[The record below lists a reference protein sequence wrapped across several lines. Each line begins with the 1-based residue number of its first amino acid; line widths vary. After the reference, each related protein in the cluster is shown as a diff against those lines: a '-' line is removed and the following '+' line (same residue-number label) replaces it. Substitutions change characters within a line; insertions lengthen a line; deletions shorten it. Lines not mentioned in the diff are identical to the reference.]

1 MITIEV
7 NDEQLKHQNVVEA
20 LIKLIESLNG
30 TTTTPIDIPIV
41 KKRTPRRRD
50 PSESPPIDP
59 EVRDK
64 YGYLISKDKSLYF
77 ITLVKKN
84 VTIDS
89 DHIEVEMQKYYP
101 EFTRK
106 SIGGITGA
114 IQRWFATK
122 DISLPYSSHQDRNR
136 NGIHSFIWIGFQDS
150 ITPLSETE
158 KKDLIKKIEG
168 KFKTNFK
175 KLLSKGKIRKDEVKN
190 FSDFAREVVNLK
202 AVDCFD
208 VQGDEI
214 IFTRS

>member
-7 NDEQLKHQNVVEA
+7 NDDQLKRQNVLEA
-20 LIKLIESLNG
+20 LIKLLESLNG
-30 TTTTPIDIPIV
+30 TESVPIESPVI

-50 PSESPPIDP
+50 PSMSPPIDP
-59 EVRDK
+59 EIRDK

-122 DISLPYSSHQDRNR
+122 SISLPYTSKQDRNR

-150 ITPLSETE
+150 LAPLTDAE
-158 KKDLIKKIEG
+158 KKDLIARVGKK
-168 KFKTNFK
+168 FRTNLK
-175 KLLSKGKIRKDEVKN
+175 KLLSNGKIRKDDVSN

>member
-7 NDEQLKHQNVVEA
+7 SDDQLKHKNVLQA
-20 LIKLIESLNG
+20 LIKLLECLNDAEAKPVDL
-30 TTTTPIDIPIV
+30 PIS
-41 KKRTPRRRD
+41 KKRVSRQLD
-50 PSESPPIDP
+50 PSQSPPIDS
-59 EVRDK
+59 EIRTQ
-64 YGYLISKDKSLYF
+64 YGSLISKDKSLYF

-89 DHIEVEMQKYYP
+89 DLIEVEMQKYYP

-122 DISLPYSSHQDRNR
+122 SISLPYTSKQDRNR
-136 NGIHSFIWIGFQDS
+136 NGIHSFIWIGFQD
-150 ITPLSETE
+150 TLAPLTELE
-158 KKDLIKKIEG
+158 KKDLIKSVGK
-168 KFKTNFK
+168 KFKNNLR
-175 KLLSKGKIRKDEVKN
+175 KLLSNGKIRKDEVAN
-190 FSDFAREVVNLK
+190 FSEFSREVGNLK

-208 VQGDEI
+208 VGHEEI